1 MFNDYTRENEKWNFL
16 HILSICF
23 WFKIDTDMSSLIIHI
38 QPSISHLWNSESFN
52 LFTVRGGWVLECRVA
67 GSGWNG
73 DKIDKN
79 QKIFIRIIGGVA
91 GVSTDICANAAV
103 GLYLYHLLSLDYRR
117 G

>member
-1 MFNDYTRENEKWNFL
+1 M
-16 HILSICF
+16 
-23 WFKIDTDMSSLIIHI
+23 
-38 QPSISHLWNSESFN
+38 
-52 LFTVRGGWVLECRVA
+52 A

-91 GVSTDICANAAV
+91 GVSTDICANAAL
-103 GLYLYHLLSLDYRR
+103 GLYLYHLLSLDYRQ